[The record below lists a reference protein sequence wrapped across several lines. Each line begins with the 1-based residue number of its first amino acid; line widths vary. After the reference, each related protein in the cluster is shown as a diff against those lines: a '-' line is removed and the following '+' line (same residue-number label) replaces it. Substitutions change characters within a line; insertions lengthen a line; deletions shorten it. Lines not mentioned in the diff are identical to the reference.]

1 MGMSVRTNIASMMAA
16 GKLSRNQKS
25 LAGSLEK
32 VSSGLRI
39 NRAAEDAAGLGVA
52 TTLETAVIS
61 TQQAMRNTN
70 DGISIIQT
78 TESATEEVTDM
89 LSRMRELAIQSSSE
103 TLADDE
109 RSYIEDEFV
118 QLRAEIARISAITE
132 FNGISLV
139 DGTTSTIS
147 VQVGINNN
155 TQSRIS
161 IGLVDLTTG
170 TSGLNIGTISLASVT
185 GAQAAIDVIDTALSS
200 VNSARSTLGA
210 AQNRLDSSLNNSQY
224 YVEALASA
232 QSQIM
237 DTDFATESSNLTALQ
252 IMAGQRCSTRAG
264 EKHQPVRRIP
274 TLLILRPTVEPPAL
288 PTPLRF
294 PSILLADQKGK
305 TP

>member
-16 GKLSRNQKS
+16 GKLSRNQQN

-89 LSRMRELAIQSSSE
+89 LQRMRELAIQSSSE

-118 QLRAEIARISAITE
+118 QLRQEIARISAITE

-139 DGTTSTIS
+139 DGTTSTIA
-147 VQVGINNN
+147 VQVGVNNN

-161 IGLVDLTTG
+161 IGLVNLTTG
-170 TSGLNIGTISLASVT
+170 TSGLNISTISLAST
-185 GAQAAIDVIDTALSS
+185 SGAQAAIDVLDTALGS

-224 YVEALASA
+224 YVEALSA
-232 QSQIM
+232 AESQIM

-252 IMAGQRCSTRAG
+252 IMQQASVAALAQAKNINQS
-264 EKHQPVRRIP
+264 VVS
-274 TLLILRPTVEPPAL
+274 LL
-288 PTPLRF
+288 
-294 PSILLADQKGK
+294 S
-305 TP
+305 

>member
-89 LSRMRELAIQSSSE
+89 LARMRELAIQSSSE

-109 RSYIEDEFV
+109 RSYIQDEFV
-118 QLRAEIARISAITE
+118 QLRQEIARISAITE

-139 DGTTSTIS
+139 DGSTSTIS

-155 TQSRIS
+155 TQSRIA

-170 TSGLNIGTISLASVT
+170 TSGLNIGTVSLASVT
-185 GAQAAIDVIDTALSS
+185 GARAALNVLDTALSS

-232 QSQIM
+232 QAQIM

-252 IMAGQRCSTRAG
+252 IMQQASVAALAQAKNINQS
-264 EKHQPVRRIP
+264 VVS
-274 TLLILRPTVEPPAL
+274 LL
-288 PTPLRF
+288 
-294 PSILLADQKGK
+294 S
-305 TP
+305 